1 MILIGIDGNE
11 ANVRNR
17 VGANVYAYNILDYL
31 HKKAA
36 EKKLR
41 FQIYLKDKPLSD
53 LPEENA
59 NWQYQVFG
67 PGRLWTQ
74 WRLPLKLYLEEEKPS
89 LFFTPGHYAPRF
101 CPVPTVISIMDLAF
115 LTYPKDFK
123 RSDLEQ
129 LTAWTKYSVKKA
141 SHIFAIS
148 EATKKD
154 IIKYYR
160 VDENKVTVTYPGIDI
175 AKLKVNKENQAV
187 KDKYSIKDDYLI
199 FIGTLQPRKNLVR
212 LIRSFST
219 ISKRHPQLSLVIV
232 GKKGWLYKEIFQTVK
247 ELELTKKVI
256 FTGFVPDEE
265 LPTLLKGAEA
275 YVLPSLYEGFGIPV
289 VEAMELGIPVV
300 VSRISSLPELVGEA
314 GVYIEEPTSNKSI
327 SQALLKVIK
336 LTDKQR
342 KELIIKGKIQA
353 KKFSWN
359 ECGEKT
365 LEILRKI
372 GAGEYV

>member
-74 WRLPLKLYLEEEKPS
+74 WRLPLKLYLEKEKPS

-115 LTYPKDFK
+115 LKYPKDFK

-219 ISKRHPQLSLVIV
+219 ISKSRPQLSLVIV
-232 GKKGWLYKEIFQTVK
+232 GKKGWLYEDIFQTVK
-247 ELELTKKVI
+247 ELELENRVI

-265 LPTLLKGAEA
+265 LPTLLKGAKA
-275 YVLPSLYEGFGIPV
+275 YILPSLYEGFGIPV